1 METTQNKSQ
10 NLTIYVWKI
19 RGTIIC
25 LERVQNNSNE
35 LIKSIWCKSRSKI
48 KKAEL
53 MDWND

>member
-1 METTQNKSQ
+1 MKTTQNKSQ

-19 RGTIIC
+19 RGTIIY